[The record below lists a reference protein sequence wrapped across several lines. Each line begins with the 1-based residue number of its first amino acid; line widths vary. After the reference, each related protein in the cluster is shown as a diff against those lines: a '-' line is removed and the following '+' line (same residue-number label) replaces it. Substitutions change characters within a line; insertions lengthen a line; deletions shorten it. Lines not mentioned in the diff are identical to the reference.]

1 MDILLLTIAMPTIM
15 MMMMIAATPQTEGA
29 MIECVVIHP
38 CIIAMS
44 EVYTIVSTAIRVITY
59 RYTEIKVVTVTI
71 S

>member
-1 MDILLLTIAMPTIM
+1 MDILLLTIAMPTI
-15 MMMMIAATPQTEGA
+15 MMMIAATPQTEGA
-29 MIECVVIHP
+29 MIECVMIHP

-44 EVYTIVSTAIRVITY
+44 EVYTIVSTAIRMITY

>member
-1 MDILLLTIAMPTIM
+1 MDILLLTIAMPTI
-15 MMMMIAATPQTEGA
+15 MMMIAATPQTEGA
-29 MIECVVIHP
+29 MIECVMIHP